1 MPVVSLREKRF
12 YHLLLG
18 WHRNFVRKSAAFY
31 HTGEDTAR
39 PIMEDTF
46 NMEEWEYR
54 TIQMYLETWKRANEK
69 YEDYVAT
76 FSDGVRVEGIE
87 TLLRRYLD
95 DGGWDLVAIVPTS
108 FRNLG
113 GYSNV
118 ADTLTVIFRRK
129 RLLP

>member
-1 MPVVSLREKRF
+1 
-12 YHLLLG
+12 
-18 WHRNFVRKSAAFY
+18 
-31 HTGEDTAR
+31 
-39 PIMEDTF
+39 
-46 NMEEWEYR
+46 MEEWEYR

>member
-1 MPVVSLREKRF
+1 MPVVSLLEKLF

-18 WHRNFVRKSAAFY
+18 WHRNFVRKPAAFY
-31 HTGEDTAR
+31 HSGEDQAR
-39 PIMEDTF
+39 PIMEDKF

-54 TIQMYLETWKRANEK
+54 TIQMYFETCKRANEK

-76 FSDGVRVEGIE
+76 FSDGVRLEGIE

-95 DGGWDLVAIVPTS
+95 DGGWDLVDIVPTG
-108 FRNLG
+108 FRNRG
-113 GYSNV
+113 GYSLV

-129 RLLP
+129 RPIP